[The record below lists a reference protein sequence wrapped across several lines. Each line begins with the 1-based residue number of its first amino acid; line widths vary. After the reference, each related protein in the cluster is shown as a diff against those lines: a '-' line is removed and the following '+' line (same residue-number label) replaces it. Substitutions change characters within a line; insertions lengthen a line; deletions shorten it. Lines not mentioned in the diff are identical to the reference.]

1 MDSLSRIFGLVN
13 EAKKSKKGKACI
25 PTHHEKKGGEKVRTG
40 KSNPYDHDHV
50 SESKK
55 LSKKQKKIAR
65 MAGDPNKI
73 DSADLAALRASKKKV
88 NASTEI
94 MNILNLIKEAYQD
107 ELISEEAFLAIADP
121 IMRSLMEEE
130 NVDNTIAGWQ
140 QDEYKKIQQDEAD
153 KKAKADKNANE
164 KKKLKKA
171 AAAALFAKQDPSTA
185 EKMRRGMGLK

>member
-25 PTHHEKKGGEKVRTG
+25 PTHHEKKGGEETPKG
-40 KSNPYDHDHV
+40 AENCYDHDH
-50 SESKK
+50 KPK
-55 LSKKQKKIAR
+55 
-65 MAGDPNKI
+65 
-73 DSADLAALRASKKKV
+73 SKKKV
-88 NASTEI
+88 NASTEVVT
-94 MNILNLIKEAYQD
+94 ILNLIKEAYQD